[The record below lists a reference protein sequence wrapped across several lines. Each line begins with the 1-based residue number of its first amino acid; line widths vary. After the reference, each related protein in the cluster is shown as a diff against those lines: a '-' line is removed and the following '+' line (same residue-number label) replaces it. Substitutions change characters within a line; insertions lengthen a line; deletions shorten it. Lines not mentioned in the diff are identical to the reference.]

1 MGWRNARSW
10 FTVALGTVALGAVLS
25 FPAQAQPSD
34 PNAEE
39 RAGKLRNQAVSDF
52 TAGRYADAANRF
64 REAWE
69 LGHDFVDV
77 CNLGVAELD
86 LGRSREA
93 AEHLGICLKVMP
105 GSQKPA
111 FGERFERFLREARSK
126 VAALSI
132 MASVPGAGVV
142 VDDRPVRK
150 LPLDGPIFVD
160 PGSHK
165 VRVSAPGYE
174 DSAREV
180 QVAAGESMTWDVDLK
195 PAAPEQRKPG
205 TSENTVMPVAAPLK
219 VTGSPASGGA
229 PRGQEGR
236 SSPPANGASSVLL
249 GIGAG
254 TGILGFAIGSGFLAA
269 SLKDRFTVRKLAL
282 DIAKGYRPPD
292 CVDVDVSGC
301 EYMEDLSDRA
311 DVSMAVGI
319 AGLVIG
325 AVGGTLAFRELIELG
340 AEPRAEGVQAAFVVT
355 PGGGALVLKGRF

>member
-1 MGWRNARSW
+1 
-10 FTVALGTVALGAVLS
+10 
-25 FPAQAQPSD
+25 
-34 PNAEE
+34 
-39 RAGKLRNQAVSDF
+39 
-52 TAGRYADAANRF
+52 
-64 REAWE
+64 
-69 LGHDFVDV
+69 
-77 CNLGVAELD
+77 
-86 LGRSREA
+86 
-93 AEHLGICLKVMP
+93 
-105 GSQKPA
+105 
-111 FGERFERFLREARSK
+111 
-126 VAALSI
+126 
-132 MASVPGAGVV
+132 
-142 VDDRPVRK
+142 
-150 LPLDGPIFVD
+150 
-160 PGSHK
+160 
-165 VRVSAPGYE
+165 
-174 DSAREV
+174 
-180 QVAAGESMTWDVDLK
+180 MTWDVELK

-319 AGLVIG
+319 G